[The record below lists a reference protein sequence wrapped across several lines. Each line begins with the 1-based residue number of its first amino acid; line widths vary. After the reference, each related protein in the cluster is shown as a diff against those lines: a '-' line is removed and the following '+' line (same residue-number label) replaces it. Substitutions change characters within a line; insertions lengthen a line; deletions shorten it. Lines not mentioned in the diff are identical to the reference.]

1 MPLLSK
7 QLSELVLAGVSGAQA
22 DGVIPSFELPEGI
35 HLTRPKRREWGD
47 YSTALPLQLAK
58 LIELSP
64 VAIANH
70 IQDYLP
76 KRGMIAHSTVSE
88 PGFLNVTLSSDWL
101 CSQVAR
107 VISEG
112 SSFADIDLYSNQNA
126 QVEFVSAN
134 PTGPLTV
141 GHGRGGVLGDTLSN
155 LLGAVGYRVTREFY
169 YNNAG
174 QQMRK
179 LGESLKVRYMQ
190 SLGMTVQLL
199 EDHYQGEYLTS
210 LGADLVEH
218 YSDSL
223 LDEGWETFKDL
234 AEEDISAKQHRTLR
248 RLNIVMDVLYNEHSL
263 YEDGSIDK
271 VVNKLRHDKL
281 AYDKDGAV
289 WLAVKE
295 LGGSDDRVIVKSTG
309 EPTYRL
315 PDIAY
320 HCNKMERNFDLVIDV
335 LGADHKDAF
344 PDVILGVKAMG
355 YKADRIKMLM
365 HQFVNIKGERMSK
378 RSGNFISLDDLI
390 DEVGA
395 DVVRFFMLMRASE
408 SHLEF
413 DVDLAR
419 DQSDKNPVYYVQYAH
434 ARICSILEK
443 ASLAGYSFMDAQLGG
458 LVHPSERMLMRNLL
472 ELSDTI
478 DRAVREMAPHYLVTY
493 VRDLAS
499 SFHAFYGDCRVL
511 DDDDIPLTFARLNL
525 IRAVRIGLAR
535 ALDLLGVSAP
545 ETM

>member
-1 MPLLSK
+1 MPLLST
-7 QLSELVLAGVSGAQA
+7 QLSEIVLAGVSAAQQ
-22 DGVIPSFELPEGI
+22 DGVLPSFELPEQI

-47 YSTALPLQLAK
+47 YSSALPLQLAK
-58 LIELSP
+58 RIGHSP
-64 VAIANH
+64 VDIANH
-70 IQDYLP
+70 IQDHLP
-76 KRGMIAHSTVSE
+76 KSQILAHSTVSE

-101 CSQVAR
+101 CSRVSR
-107 VISEG
+107 VINAG
-112 SSFADIDLYSNQNA
+112 SSFADLKLYSNKSA

-155 LLGAVGYRVTREFY
+155 LLGAVGYQVTREFY

-179 LGESLKVRYMQ
+179 LGESLRVRYLQ
-190 SLGMTVQLL
+190 SLGITAQLL
-199 EDHYQGEYLTS
+199 EDHYQGEYLMS
-210 LGADLVEH
+210 LGAELVEH
-218 YSDSL
+218 HSDSL
-223 LDEGWETFKDL
+223 SEEDWETFKDL
-234 AEEDISAKQHRTLR
+234 AEEDIAAKQHSTLS
-248 RLNIVMDVLYNEHSL
+248 RLNIVMDVLFNEQSL

-271 VVNKLRHDKL
+271 VVDKLRQKKL

-289 WLAVKE
+289 WFAVNN

-320 HCNKMERNFDLVIDV
+320 HCNKMERKFDLVIDV
-335 LGADHKDAF
+335 LGADHKDSF

-355 YKADRIKMLM
+355 YEFDRIKLLM

-413 DVDLAR
+413 DIELAR
-419 DQSDKNPVYYVQYAH
+419 EQSDKNPVYYVQYAH

-443 ASLAGYSFMDAQLGG
+443 ATLAGFSFKDAKMDG
-458 LVHPSERMLMRNLL
+458 LVHPSERLLMRNLL

-478 DRAVREMAPHYLVTY
+478 D
-493 VRDLAS
+493 
-499 SFHAFYGDCRVL
+499 
-511 DDDDIPLTFARLNL
+511 
-525 IRAVRIGLAR
+525 
-535 ALDLLGVSAP
+535 
-545 ETM
+545 

>member
-1 MPLLSK
+1 MTLLSI
-7 QLSELVLAGVSGAQA
+7 QLSKLVLAGVDRAQKEGAL
-22 DGVIPSFELPEGI
+22 PSFELPELI
-35 HLTRPKRREWGD
+35 HLTRPNRREWGD
-47 YSTALPLQLAK
+47 YSSALPLQLAK
-58 LIELSP
+58 QIDHSP
-64 VAIANH
+64 IVVANH

-76 KRGMIAHSTVSE
+76 KSPIIEHSTVSE

-112 SSFADIDLYSNQNA
+112 TSFMNLDLYSNQSA

-155 LLGAVGYRVTREFY
+155 LLSAVGYKVTREFY

-174 QQMRK
+174 QQMKK
-179 LGESLKVRYMQ
+179 LGESLRIRYLQ
-190 SLGMTVQLL
+190 SLGISVQLS
-199 EDHYQGEYLTS
+199 EDHYQGEYLIS
-210 LGADLVEH
+210 LAAQIVESH
-218 YSDSL
+218 SDSL
-223 LDEGWETFKDL
+223 SEESWETFKDI
-234 AEEDISAKQHRTLR
+234 AETDIAAKQHSTLN
-248 RLNIVMDVLYNEHSL
+248 RLNIVMDVLYNEQSL
-263 YEDGSIDK
+263 YEDGSLDK
-271 VVNKLRHDKL
+271 VVAKLRQKKL

-289 WLAVKE
+289 WFAVKE

-320 HCNKMERNFDLVIDV
+320 HCNKMERKFDLVIDV
-335 LGADHKDAF
+335 LGADHKDSF

-355 YKADRIKMLM
+355 YEADRIKMLM
-365 HQFVNIKGERMSK
+365 HQFVNIKGQRMSK
-378 RSGNFISLDDLI
+378 RSGKFISLDDLI

-413 DVDLAR
+413 DIDLAR

-443 ASLAGYSFMDAQLGG
+443 ASIAGYSLKDTKVDS
-458 LVHPSERMLMRNLL
+458 LVHPSERLLMRNLL

-478 DRAVREMAPHYLVTY
+478 DRAVSEMAPHYLTTY

-499 SFHAFYGDCRVL
+499 SFHTFYGDCRVL
-511 DDDDIPLTFARLNL
+511 DDDDVSLTLARLNL
-525 IRAVRIGLAR
+525 IRAVRIGLSH
-535 ALDLLGVSAP
+535 ALGLLGVSAP
-545 ETM
+545 ESM

>member
-1 MPLLSK
+1 MTLLSI
-7 QLSELVLAGVSGAQA
+7 QLSKLVIAGVARAQKE
-22 DGVIPSFELPEGI
+22 GVLPSFELPELI
-35 HLTRPKRREWGD
+35 HLTRPNRREWGD
-47 YSTALPLQLAK
+47 YSSALPLQLAK
-58 LIELSP
+58 QIDHSP
-64 VAIANH
+64 IVVANH

-76 KRGMIAHSTVSE
+76 KSPIIEHSTVSE

-112 SSFADIDLYSNQNA
+112 TSFMNLDLYSNQSA

-155 LLGAVGYRVTREFY
+155 LLSAVGYKVTREFY

-174 QQMRK
+174 QQMKK
-179 LGESLKVRYMQ
+179 LGESLRIRYLQ
-190 SLGMTVQLL
+190 SLGISVQLS
-199 EDHYQGEYLTS
+199 EDHYQGEYLIS
-210 LGADLVEH
+210 LAAQIVESH
-218 YSDSL
+218 SDSL
-223 LDEGWETFKDL
+223 SEESWETFKDI
-234 AEEDISAKQHRTLR
+234 AEADIAAKQHSTLN
-248 RLNIVMDVLYNEHSL
+248 RLNIVMDVLYNEQSL
-263 YEDGSIDK
+263 YEDGSLDK
-271 VVNKLRHDKL
+271 VVAKLRQKKL

-289 WLAVKE
+289 WFAVKE

-320 HCNKMERNFDLVIDV
+320 HCNKMERKFDLVIDV
-335 LGADHKDAF
+335 LGADHKDSF

-355 YKADRIKMLM
+355 YEADRIKMLM
-365 HQFVNIKGERMSK
+365 HQFVNIKGQRMSK
-378 RSGNFISLDDLI
+378 RSGKFISLDDLI

-413 DVDLAR
+413 DIDLAR

-443 ASLAGYSFMDAQLGG
+443 ASIAGYSLKDTKVDS
-458 LVHPSERMLMRNLL
+458 LVHPSERLLMRNLL

-478 DRAVREMAPHYLVTY
+478 DRSVREMAPHYLTTY

-499 SFHAFYGDCRVL
+499 SFHTFYGDCRVL
-511 DDDDIPLTFARLNL
+511 DDDDVSLTLARLNL
-525 IRAVRIGLAR
+525 IRAVRVGLSH
-535 ALDLLGVSAP
+535 ALGLLGVSAP
-545 ETM
+545 ESM

>member
-1 MPLLSK
+1 MPLLST
-7 QLSELVLAGVSGAQA
+7 QLSNLILSGLSLAQK
-22 DGVIPSFELPEGI
+22 DGVLPSFESPEHI

-47 YSTALPLQLAK
+47 YSSALPLQLAK
-58 LIELSP
+58 SIGYSP
-64 VAIANH
+64 IDIAKH
-70 IQDYLP
+70 IQDHLP
-76 KRGMIAHSTVSE
+76 KSPILADSTVSE
-88 PGFLNVTLSSDWL
+88 PGFLNVTLSSNWL
-101 CSQVAR
+101 CSQVTR

-112 SSFADIDLYSNQNA
+112 SSFADLDLYSNQSA

-141 GHGRGGVLGDTLSN
+141 GHGRGGVIGDTLSN
-155 LLGAVGYRVTREFY
+155 LLGAVGYQVTREFY

-179 LGESLKVRYMQ
+179 LGESLKIRYLQ
-190 SLGMTVQLL
+190 SLGITAQLL
-199 EDHYQGEYLTS
+199 EDHYQGEYLVA
-210 LGADLVEH
+210 LGAELVERH
-218 YSDSL
+218 SDDLS
-223 LDEGWETFKDL
+223 EESWEIFKDL
-234 AEEDISAKQHRTLR
+234 AEDDIAAKQHSTLN
-248 RLNIVMDVLYNEHSL
+248 RLNIVMDMLFNEQSL

-271 VVNKLRHDKL
+271 VVDKLRQKKL

-289 WLAVKE
+289 WFAVKG
-295 LGGSDDRVIVKSTG
+295 LGGLDDRVIVKSTG

-320 HCNKMERNFDLVIDV
+320 HCNKMERKFDIVIDV
-335 LGADHKDAF
+335 LGADHKDSF

-355 YKADRIKMLM
+355 YEYDRIKLLM

-413 DVDLAR
+413 DIDLAR
-419 DQSDKNPVYYVQYAH
+419 EQSDKNPVYYVQYAH

-443 ASLAGYSFMDAQLGG
+443 AELAGFLYRDAKVDG
-458 LVHPSERMLMRNLL
+458 LVHPSERLLMRNLL

-478 DRAVREMAPHYLVTY
+478 DRAVREMAPHYLTTY

-499 SFHAFYGDCRVL
+499 SFHTFYGDCRVL
-511 DDDDIPLTFARLNL
+511 DDDNVTLTLARLNL

-535 ALDLLGVSAP
+535 ALNLLGVSAA
-545 ETM
+545 ESM

>member
-1 MPLLSK
+1 MTLLSI
-7 QLSELVLAGVSGAQA
+7 QLSKLVLAGVARAQKEGAL
-22 DGVIPSFELPEGI
+22 PSFELPELI
-35 HLTRPKRREWGD
+35 HLTRPNRREWGD
-47 YSTALPLQLAK
+47 YSSALPLQLAK
-58 LIELSP
+58 QIDHSP
-64 VAIANH
+64 IVVANH

-76 KRGMIAHSTVSE
+76 KSPIIEHSTVSE

-112 SSFADIDLYSNQNA
+112 TSFMNLDLYSNQSA

-155 LLGAVGYRVTREFY
+155 LLSAVGYKVTREFY

-174 QQMRK
+174 QQMKK
-179 LGESLKVRYMQ
+179 LGESLRIRYLQ
-190 SLGMTVQLL
+190 SLGISVQLS
-199 EDHYQGEYLTS
+199 EDHYQGEYLIS
-210 LGADLVEH
+210 LAAQIVESH
-218 YSDSL
+218 SDSL
-223 LDEGWETFKDL
+223 SEESWETFKDI
-234 AEEDISAKQHRTLR
+234 AETDIAAKQHSTLN
-248 RLNIVMDVLYNEHSL
+248 RLNIVMDVLYNEQSL
-263 YEDGSIDK
+263 YEDGSLDK
-271 VVNKLRHDKL
+271 VVAKLRQKKL

-289 WLAVKE
+289 WFAVKE

-320 HCNKMERNFDLVIDV
+320 HCNKMERKFDLVIDV
-335 LGADHKDAF
+335 LGADHKDSF

-355 YKADRIKMLM
+355 YEADRIKMLM
-365 HQFVNIKGERMSK
+365 HQFVNIKGQRMSK
-378 RSGNFISLDDLI
+378 RSGKFISLDDLI

-413 DVDLAR
+413 DIDLAR

-443 ASLAGYSFMDAQLGG
+443 ASIAGYSLKDTKVDS
-458 LVHPSERMLMRNLL
+458 LVHPSERLLMRNLL

-478 DRAVREMAPHYLVTY
+478 DRAVSEMAPHYLTTY

-499 SFHAFYGDCRVL
+499 SFHTFYGDCRVL
-511 DDDDIPLTFARLNL
+511 DDDDVSLTLARLNL
-525 IRAVRIGLAR
+525 IRAVRIGLSH
-535 ALDLLGVSAP
+535 ALGLLGVSAP
-545 ETM
+545 ESM